1 MSKIRSV
8 CIVDDAIGMRKL
20 GISLLEKLGYEVH
33 VAENG
38 YTALTV
44 IRETN
49 PDACFIDREMPEL
62 DGLRLIELLRGWGGW
77 GDKPIA
83 MLSSASSVFD
93 QQTGLLSGADIYLTK
108 PFTRAKLEHA
118 LIEMDELL
126 D

>member
-62 DGLRLIELLRGWGGW
+62 DGLRLIELLRGWGAGEIN
-77 GDKPIA
+77 PSRCFLA
-83 MLSSASSVFD
+83 RAASSTSRPGFSAE
-93 QQTGLLSGADIYLTK
+93 QISI
-108 PFTRAKLEHA
+108 
-118 LIEMDELL
+118 
-126 D
+126 